1 MPLPLPRLAPT
12 VSPPYL
18 RRRRGGPVAFLRH
31 VGSFHALYERQH
43 VLLAW
48 AARVGAKPSGPIY
61 FVYHDDSAVT
71 PEERLRG
78 DVALPLHEEVP
89 ASEGVEVRR
98 VEPALCACVLYQG
111 NASRAPSM
119 WGVVYEW
126 LEKNGW
132 REAAPPEKHQL
143 LDDADLGEMDDS
155 FELAVPLTRPA

>member
-31 VGSFHALYERQH
+31 VGSFHALYGRQH
-43 VLLAW
+43 ALLAW
-48 AARVGAKPSGPIY
+48 AAKAGARPAGPVY
-61 FVYHDDSAVT
+61 FVYLDDSAVT
-71 PEERLRG
+71 PEADLRG
-78 DVALPLHEEVP
+78 DVALPLHGMAP
-89 ASEGVEVRR
+89 GSEGVEVRE

-126 LEKNGW
+126 LEKTGW
-132 REAAPPEKHQL
+132 KEAASPEKHQL

-155 FELAVPLTRPA
+155 FELCVPVAKAG